1 MLLFM
6 LLSHTSG
13 KHTKHKILANLAL
26 YPFII
31 TIDISLVYLIILSF
45 STHQCISE
53 ILDHQCIISNV
64 SCSLVHDPV
73 LSPGQRTTNRELPWR
88 KLGNIIMKFL
98 VSHVENVYIKS

>member
-6 LLSHTSG
+6 VLSHTSG

-31 TIDISLVYLIILSF
+31 TIDILLVYLIVLFF
-45 STHQCISE
+45 STH
-53 ILDHQCIISNV
+53 HQCMDLGDLRSSSMYFISNV

-73 LSPGQRTTNRELPWR
+73 FSPDQKTTNRELPWR
-88 KLGNIIMKFL
+88 KL
-98 VSHVENVYIKS
+98 

>member
-1 MLLFM
+1 M
-6 LLSHTSG
+6 LLSYTSG

-31 TIDISLVYLIILSF
+31 TIDISLVYLTVLSF

-53 ILDHQCIISNV
+53 ILDHHQCIISNV

-88 KLGNIIMKFL
+88 KLGNINMMFL
-98 VSHVENVYIKS
+98 ASHVENVYIKS